1 MWLSFRIKFFI
12 VFIGSIFFT
21 EDLLSQNYN
30 QLDSLRV
37 EQNLYAI
44 DIDGN
49 GNVDAL
55 TDGLLILRAMFGLT
69 GDALISDTIG
79 AGATVTSSLD
89 IETKITN
96 INGVLDIDNNG
107 FVDPL
112 SDGLL
117 ILRYLFGIRGS
128 LLIAGVVGPDS
139 ERSDADSIVGYLE
152 NLNAPIPEFI
162 SSNSFEV
169 EENQKE
175 IVIQFKPEI
184 FEKAFQNLEELKL
197 IKQLLELSKKG
208 IVFEG
213 SIKEDIGLRMEGLQ
227 YESRIDSFLTFIKIL
242 YDLAKEKSKK
252 ILNAEGYAF
261 ISSPNENKRLKTI
274 FNYIR
279 DHFMERIVL
288 EEISDQVF
296 MTPQSFC
303 RFFKNS
309 TSKTFTTF
317 LNEYRINHATKLLS
331 ETDADIK
338 TICYESGFN
347 NFSNFYRN
355 FKKITKMTPNNYRD
369 EILESLKND

>member
-1 MWLSFRIKFFI
+1 
-12 VFIGSIFFT
+12 
-21 EDLLSQNYN
+21 
-30 QLDSLRV
+30 
-37 EQNLYAI
+37 
-44 DIDGN
+44 
-49 GNVDAL
+49 
-55 TDGLLILRAMFGLT
+55 
-69 GDALISDTIG
+69 
-79 AGATVTSSLD
+79 
-89 IETKITN
+89 
-96 INGVLDIDNNG
+96 
-107 FVDPL
+107 
-112 SDGLL
+112 
-117 ILRYLFGIRGS
+117 
-128 LLIAGVVGPDS
+128 
-139 ERSDADSIVGYLE
+139 
-152 NLNAPIPEFI
+152 
-162 SSNSFEV
+162 
-169 EENQKE
+169 
-175 IVIQFKPEI
+175 
-184 FEKAFQNLEELKL
+184 
-197 IKQLLELSKKG
+197 LELSKKG

-213 SIKEDIGLRMEGLQ
+213 PIKEDIGLRMEGLQ

-288 EEISDQVF
+288 EDISDQIF

-309 TSKTFTTF
+309 TNKTFTTF

-355 FKKITKMTPNNYRD
+355 FKKITKMTPNTYRD
-369 EILESLKND
+369 EIFENLKND